1 MTPASTATRRTRAA
15 HLGPDRRR
23 PQILDAALDIA
34 AERGVGAVTIA
45 SVAQRLQVTRPV
57 VYSCFEDRAGLIAA
71 LTDRE
76 EEYLGVHR
84 AAALRDRV
92 VDADVDVFVEGFR
105 AILEVVA
112 ARPQA
117 WRLVYG
123 HPDPDVA
130 QYFGAWR
137 RATEQRCAELLRPTL
152 AAWGT
157 VDAEV
162 KLPVLVELW
171 VSAGEGAVRTLLGG
185 TGWTPESLGAV
196 AGAAVF
202 RAFRGA

>member
-76 EEYLGVHR
+76 EEYLGVHL

-123 HPDPDVA
+123 HPDSDVA

-202 RAFRGA
+202 RALRGA

>member
-76 EEYLGVHR
+76 EEYLGVHL

-202 RAFRGA
+202 RALRGA

>member
-45 SVAQRLQVTRPV
+45 AVAQRLQVTRPV
-57 VYSCFEDRAGLIAA
+57 VYSCFEDRVSLIAA

-76 EEYLGVHR
+76 EEYLGVHL

-105 AILEVVA
+105 AMLEVVA

-202 RAFRGA
+202 RALRGA

>member
-45 SVAQRLQVTRPV
+45 AVAQRLQVTRPV

-76 EEYLGVHR
+76 EEYLGVHL

-105 AILEVVA
+105 AMLEVVA

-137 RATEQRCAELLRPTL
+137 RATEQRCADLLRPTL

-202 RAFRGA
+202 RALRGA

>member
-45 SVAQRLQVTRPV
+45 AVAQRLQVTRPV
-57 VYSCFEDRAGLIAA
+57 VYSCFEDRVSLIAA

-76 EEYLGVHR
+76 EEYLGVHL

-202 RAFRGA
+202 RALRGA